1 MWMGLTRKVRHD
13 ILYLVSRRTLLN
25 MAMFVRSQVHVT

>member
-13 ILYLVSRRTLLN
+13 ILYLSKANRATTSYTL
-25 MAMFVRSQVHVT
+25 ARS